1 MGDRGETAR
10 YLENWQDEVDSA
22 AEALGEWASVTSAR
36 ELAQREI
43 RIESSELAEDP
54 EAEGEELKL
63 IYEAKGL
70 SPSEA
75 ETMVRHLLADRA
87 SAIDAL
93 TREELGIDPKGLG
106 GSAWEAA
113 LTSFVLFAIGAAVP
127 ILPFVVARGS
137 IAGASSVVISAIGL
151 FVIGAAITIFT
162 GAPVWRSGGRQLLL
176 GLAAAGTTFG
186 VGKLI
191 GMAIS

>member
-1 MGDRGETAR
+1 
-10 YLENWQDEVDSA
+10 
-22 AEALGEWASVTSAR
+22 
-36 ELAQREI
+36 
-43 RIESSELAEDP
+43 
-54 EAEGEELKL
+54 AEGEELKL

-93 TREELGIDPKGLG
+93 THEELGIDPKGLG

-113 LTSFVLFAIGAAVP
+113 VTSFVLFAIGAAVP

-137 IAGASSVVISAIGL
+137 MAVASSVVLSAVGL
-151 FVIGAAITIFT
+151 FVSGA
-162 GAPVWRSGGRQLLL
+162 RSRSSRGHRCGGP
-176 GLAAAGTTFG
+176 AAVSSCWA
-186 VGKLI
+186 LRRPD
-191 GMAIS
+191 